1 MTLTSLLPVFGSF
14 FKDTAHGGI
23 AKVKQWLAVQY
34 FLKTSPAIDGGRHH
48 DSAWGE
54 SGEACIGCNVG
65 QLDAALD
72 ECQNARAVG
81 RPATVQKVH
90 AGVAVHYFVM
100 LMRRISGQEE

>member
-1 MTLTSLLPVFGSF
+1 MTPTSLLPVFGSF
-14 FKDTAHGGI
+14 FKDAAHDGI
-23 AKVKQWLAVQY
+23 AKVKQRLAVQY

-48 DSAWGE
+48 DSAGGE
-54 SGEACIGCNVG
+54 SGKACIGYNVG

-90 AGVAVHYFVM
+90 AGVPVHYFVM
-100 LMRRISGQEE
+100 LVPRIAGQEE